1 MCLTLLCG
9 GEIYKQLIYDKVKFV
24 LENSYRVANPSVFI
38 IGKF

>member
-1 MCLTLLCG
+1 MCLTLLFA
-9 GEIYKQLIYDKVKFV
+9 GEIYKQLYDKVKFV